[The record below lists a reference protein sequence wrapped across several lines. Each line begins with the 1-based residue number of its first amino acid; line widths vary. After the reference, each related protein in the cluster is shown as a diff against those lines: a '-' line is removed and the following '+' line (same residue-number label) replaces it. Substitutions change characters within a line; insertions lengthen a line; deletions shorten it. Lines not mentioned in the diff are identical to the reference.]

1 MEDLSAWFNNLGAD
15 VLEDS
20 LADDVVV
27 EHVTTG
33 RRILGKEAVL
43 GWLNELQQRSA
54 EDHIDIVKS
63 SIDGSTIWTERV
75 DHHLIDGQWHDI
87 PVMGVIELNADQ
99 QVVLM
104 RDYFDPRLAL

>member
-1 MEDLSAWFNNLGAD
+1 M
-15 VLEDS
+15 EDS

-33 RRILGKEAVL
+33 RSILGKEAVL
-43 GWLNELQQRSA
+43 GWLSELQQRSA
-54 EDHIDIVKS
+54 EDRIDIVRS
-63 SIDGSTIWTERV
+63 SIDGTTIWAERV

-87 PVMGVIELNADQ
+87 PVMGIIELNGDQ

-104 RDYFDPRLAL
+104 PDYFDPGLAL